1 MKTKYTA
8 LPLILALATVGC
20 SVEQTNYPN
29 FKACYKATGDA
40 NDCIEYIEQKSFDY
54 SPTTSEPAPINP
66 ASAEQSSMVPSTGI
80 DGSSALTGAAV
91 GLVVPLV
98 LEDLLGLLEPAIGA
112 APPVANTLLR
122 SLELLE
128 ELFEKLLFLEL
139 LPALAK
145 AYPATAPTAAPASK
159 STTSKPSLTK
169 SSSTTRGGF
178 GSTGS
183 KSFGG

>member
-54 SPTTSEPAPINP
+54 GPTTSEPAPINP

-91 GLVVPLV
+91 GAVAGYALANAGNNSRNNNFSNSSSSNSRDRNNVFAT
-98 LEDLLGLLEPAIGA
+98 GGA
-112 APPVANTLLR
+112 APIAGSNSPSKSSSTNGTTR
-122 SLELLE
+122 
-128 ELFEKLLFLEL
+128 
-139 LPALAK
+139 
-145 AYPATAPTAAPASK
+145 PTAAPASK

-183 KSFGG
+183 RSFGG

>member
-54 SPTTSEPAPINP
+54 SPTTSEPAPVNP
-66 ASAEQSSMVPSTGI
+66 ASADQSSVPSTGL

-91 GLVVPLV
+91 GAVAGYALANAGNNSRNNNFLNSSSNNSKDRNNVFAT
-98 LEDLLGLLEPAIGA
+98 GGA
-112 APPVANTLLR
+112 APVAGSN
-122 SLELLE
+122 SLS
-128 ELFEKLLFLEL
+128 KSSSTNVTT
-139 LPALAK
+139 K
-145 AYPATAPTAAPASK
+145 STTAPASK

-178 GSTGS
+178 GSTGV
-183 KSFGG
+183 K